1 MVQIT
6 NGRISY
12 GQTVKTGEW
21 ENKKGEVEL
30 SFSVAEGTDADAAI
44 KQVQTQC
51 RAHLHTMLGLAF
63 SEQHA
68 HLEGPGNPAGSA
80 AGTKPAAA
88 PKAPKAPKA
97 AAKNA
102 ADASII
108 DDLTATG
115 AAAGQAGEGTAAH
128 ADDAG
133 QASAAGEENLDDL
146 LGGTI
151 TDAPKEITDK
161 ELNDATQACQ
171 ARAKN
176 GAAVRKALNDL
187 GVKTPPG
194 RIIDLPQ
201 DKRQAY
207 LDKLKAIQPLA

>member
-6 NGRISY
+6 NGTISF
-12 GQTVKTGEW
+12 GQTVKTGDF
-21 ENKKGEVEL
+21 ENKKGEVTL
-30 SFSVAEGTDADAAI
+30 SFTVEEGADADAAI

-51 RAHLHTMLGLAF
+51 RTHLNTMLGLAF

-68 HLEGPGNPAGSA
+68 HLEGPGASA
-80 AGTKPAAA
+80 ASAGGKPAAPRTPKPA
-88 PKAPKAPKA
+88 KAPAATKTASTDA
-97 AAKNA
+97 AAIVEEPGNA
-102 ADASII
+102 GADAG
-108 DDLTATG
+108 AKVETG
-115 AAAGQAGEGTAAH
+115 TGQAKADAA
-128 ADDAG
+128 
-133 QASAAGEENLDDL
+133 EENLDDL
-146 LGGTI
+146 LGVV
-151 TDAPKEITDK
+151 DAPKEITDK

-201 DKRQAY
+201 AKRQEY

>member
-44 KQVQTQC
+44 KAVQTQC

-68 HLEGPGNPAGSA
+68 HLEGPGASA
-80 AGTKPAAA
+80 ASAGAKPTAPRTPKSTKAPAAV
-88 PKAPKAPKA
+88 KTD
-97 AAKNA
+97 A
-102 ADASII
+102 ADA
-108 DDLTATG
+108 
-115 AAAGQAGEGTAAH
+115 AAIVDEPSNAGGTASSDKGGHNAENN
-128 ADDAG
+128 
-133 QASAAGEENLDDL
+133 AGEENLDDL
-146 LGGTI
+146 LGTGTI
-151 TDAPKEITDK
+151 TDTPKEITDK

-201 DKRQAY
+201 AKRQEY